1 MKENFITSIVS
12 TWSNSISEYFKLLQE
27 YPIKL
32 VSLILDLAIVIF
44 IVVKMFQIAK
54 GSRALQLIKGIIL
67 FILITWLS
75 GILNLTIVHSVLTAF
90 LPSGV
95 IALVV
100 IFQPE
105 IRRGLE
111 QIGTNKFT
119 NLFGMDKSIE
129 TKTREDIYKI
139 VIAVEELAKTKT
151 GALIVIQRDIS
162 LSDIISTGIEMNS
175 EISPQLLV
183 NIFVPKT
190 PLHDGAVVINNNR
203 IAAAACILPLAN
215 NTDISKELGTR
226 HRAAVG
232 ISKEYD
238 AIAIVVSEESGKIS
252 IAKDGTLIVD
262 VKEDALKKIL
272 IKNIITNRLDEKE
285 KNKLARLKNI
295 QELKKKDKEEQVQYR
310 LPFGGGSG
318 AGVTI
323 NPIAFIVISQNNVKL
338 LPVNHSSSID
348 KILDYIPDLIEKT
361 NNIMNRCISNKKQET
376 QEILK
381 QMKQNTKQQER
392 IEKKQEKQTE
402 NIENTMKKIEQDK
415 KKNNSNKSNTEYEFE
430 YDDTNFDNDEFED
443 YEDE

>member
-54 GSRALQLIKGIIL
+54 GSRALQLIKGI
-67 FILITWLS
+67 ILITWLS

-285 KNKLARLKNI
+285 KNKLASLKNI
-295 QELKKKDKEEQVQYR
+295 QELKKKDKEE
-310 LPFGGGSG
+310 SKENKE
-318 AGVTI
+318 A
-323 NPIAFIVISQNNVKL
+323 
-338 LPVNHSSSID
+338 D
-348 KILDYIPDLIEKT
+348 K
-361 NNIMNRCISNKKQET
+361 
-376 QEILK
+376 
-381 QMKQNTKQQER
+381 
-392 IEKKQEKQTE
+392 
-402 NIENTMKKIEQDK
+402 
-415 KKNNSNKSNTEYEFE
+415 
-430 YDDTNFDNDEFED
+430 
-443 YEDE
+443 